1 MRALALAA
9 IVVAGTVTYGSL
21 GGLLKGPSVFAD
33 ELIYMD
39 ATRSIA
45 DGHRPM
51 ERDQTYGRGLLFPV
65 VAAPVVALSPNQRD
79 AYRGLHERHLFLW
92 RSVHAGAA

>member
-1 MRALALAA
+1 MKRALALAA
-9 IVVAGTVTYGSL
+9 IVVAGTVTYGEL

-51 ERDQTYGRGLLFPV
+51 ERDQPYGRGLLFPV
-65 VAAPVVALSPNQRD
+65 AAAPRVALAPNQHD
-79 AYRGLHERHLFLW
+79 PNPGHKLLKPL
-92 RSVHAGAA
+92 VI